1 MIYNFVKAHHI
12 QFPNLDYG
20 YVLEIS
26 TLEQLFDYYVIK
38 AMPDIRK
45 SIEGLARA
53 WEKNVHTSDEMASAI
68 EKLAKGTGIAPVDI
82 AGDLVDTMMRTQI
95 EMLQKGPV
103 YLQKNGSYMPGSGI
117 KITERLEFDHF
128 VWPSKRILTEKD
140 IKTTRWQGG
149 VHYYVSVDGV
159 QLGKRNTPEY
169 ARELAMSYIEEHNKK
184 V

>member
-1 MIYNFVKAHHI
+1 MTYKFVKAHHS
-12 QFPNLDYG
+12 QFQHLDYG
-20 YVLEIS
+20 YLLEINN
-26 TLEQLFDYYVIK
+26 LDALFDYYTIK

-45 SIEGLARA
+45 TIEGLARA
-53 WEKNVHTSDEMASAI
+53 WEKNVHTSDEMGSAI
-68 EKLAKGTGIAPVDI
+68 ALMAKASGVAPVDV
-82 AGDLVDTMMRTQI
+82 AGDLIDTMMKTQI
-95 EMLQKGPV
+95 EMLQQGPI

-117 KITERLEFDHF
+117 KITERLEFEQF

-184 V
+184 I